1 MPHFA
6 VAGIQ
11 THVWIENNLGHL
23 HKRLDL
29 LMHLYPW
36 VQMVVLSELA
46 AHGPVTHSAEPLPGP
61 TEAAFQAMARQHRI
75 WLVPG
80 SFYERRDGAVYNTTP
95 VIDPHGDVVARY
107 SKIFPFTPYEEG
119 VTPGREFCVFDVPE
133 VGRFGVAICYD
144 IWFPEIARTLTSMGV
159 EVILNPVLA
168 HFIDRDADLLIAQA
182 TAAMFQSY
190 VFHINGLGAGGTGR
204 SLVVGADGRVLHQA
218 GSAEELIPIEIDLG
232 LVRRE
237 RARGLRSMGQPL
249 KSFRD
254 RSVEFPVYDRASFD
268 DAYLRSLG
276 SLAKPRCGDE
286 TNSPRGVGPHEG
298 TEATS

>member
-1 MPHFA
+1 MMTHFA

-11 THVWIENNLGHL
+11 THVGIEDNLATL
-23 HKRLDL
+23 RRRLDL

-46 AHGPVTHSAEPLPGP
+46 AHGPVTQSAEPLPGP
-61 TEAAFQAMARQHRI
+61 TEEAFQEMARRHRI

-80 SFYERRDGAVYNTTP
+80 SFFERRDGAVYNTTP
-95 VIDPHGDVVARY
+95 VIDPNGEVIARY
-107 SKIFPFTPYEEG
+107 SKMFPFTPYEEG
-119 VTPGREFCVFDVPE
+119 VTPGREFCVFEVPE

-168 HFIDRDADLLIAQA
+168 HFVDRDADLLIAQA
-182 TAAMFQSY
+182 SAAMFQSY

-204 SLVVGADGRVLHQA
+204 SLIAGPDGRVLHQA
-218 GSAEELIPIEIDLG
+218 GTAEELIPLEIDLG

-237 RARGLRSMGQPL
+237 RVRGLRTMGQPL

-254 RSVEFPVYDRASFD
+254 RPVDFPVYDRASFD

-276 SLAKPRCGDE
+276 PLAKPA
-286 TNSPRGVGPHEG
+286 RGAWQE
-298 TEATS
+298 